1 MSINEFE
8 NDDFENDE
16 FENNDKNLLDEIV
29 DDKCDDEV
37 ITHVFSQFKEKHV
50 VDAFSCYDVLIL
62 DEKHF
67 RFVRHRAKIVQLIKI
82 DQIQKAL
89 RNVKRV

>member
-1 MSINEFE
+1 MINKFENDNLENDKLE
-8 NDDFENDE
+8 NDDFENDDE
-16 FENNDKNLLDEIV
+16 DLLDEII

-50 VDAFSCYDVLIL
+50 VNAFSCYDVLFF

-67 RFVRHRAKIVQLIKI
+67 RFIRHRAKIVQLIKI
-82 DQIQKAL
+82 DQI
-89 RNVKRV
+89 